1 MLLEQDFWVFG
12 VLAVGSMETSDTVVG
27 LEGCNNNVDCP
38 RLEGKG
44 KEGCLELEWREEGVE
59 MT

>member
-1 MLLEQDFWVFG
+1 MLQAQDCLVFG
-12 VLAVGSMETSDTVVG
+12 VLAVGSMEMSDTVVG
-27 LEGCNNNVDCP
+27 LEGRNNNVDWP

-44 KEGCLELEWREEGVE
+44 KEGYWELEWQVQGVK

>member
-1 MLLEQDFWVFG
+1 MFLEQDFRVFG
-12 VLAVGSMETSDTVVG
+12 VLAVGSMETSDMVVG
-27 LEGCNNNVDCP
+27 LEGRNNNVDWP

-44 KEGCLELEWREEGVE
+44 KEGYWELEWQVQGVE